1 MNLRLNGSC
10 PHCGRALGFGDDG
23 FYCPAGHEPGPDFD
37 DDDDGEGCCV
47 LVYADGTRSDAA

>member
-1 MNLRLNGSC
+1 MNTRPNGSC
-10 PHCGRALGFGDDG
+10 PSCGRALRFGDDG

-37 DDDDGEGCCV
+37 DDDDEGCCV